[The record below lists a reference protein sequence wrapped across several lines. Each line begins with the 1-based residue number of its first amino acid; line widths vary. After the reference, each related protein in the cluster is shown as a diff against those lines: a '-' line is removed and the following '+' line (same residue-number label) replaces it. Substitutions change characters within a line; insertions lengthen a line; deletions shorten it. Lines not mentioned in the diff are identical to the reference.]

1 MSCVLATAI
10 LAVKLSRKREFY
22 LLSFVLGVNVYGNY
36 EPANCRWAGVKTQN
50 RNTRLRVNSTTGF
63 TGVSTVGKRY
73 LAKITANR
81 ISYYSKLCDTIEEA
95 ASARKELE
103 RIHWADR

>member
-1 MSCVLATAI
+1 M
-10 LAVKLSRKREFY
+10 
-22 LLSFVLGVNVYGNY
+22 
-36 EPANCRWAGVKTQN
+36 
-50 RNTRLRVNSTTGF
+50 RVNLEGP
-63 TGVSTVGKRY
+63 
-73 LAKITANR
+73 LDAKILICGEAPGEEEDKQGRPFVGYAGHILDNLLGQAGIARYQCLVTNVAKERPPANR